1 MVGNDKFFVNDG
13 PQEVKKNLY
22 AYVPLTS
29 EQISEQNLQ
38 RKHALT
44 AKAIE
49 ILTQQSGDNTES
61 EDNKTKL
68 QNAINV
74 LTTFNENF
82 QPITAVD
89 QNSVIEGLT
98 LSIEIKNKQS
108 ETVNINHADG
118 IAKIITNKN
127 DDLRMLNGML
137 GIITSLG
144 PPKSPNTGKSK

>member
-1 MVGNDKFFVNDG
+1 MRKFG
-13 PQEVKKNLY
+13 
-22 AYVPLTS
+22 
-29 EQISEQNLQ
+29 
-38 RKHALT
+38 
-44 AKAIE
+44 
-49 ILTQQSGDNTES
+49 
-61 EDNKTKL
+61 
-68 QNAINV
+68 INV

-118 IAKIITNKN
+118 IAKTITNKN

-137 GIITSLG
+137 GIIKSLG
-144 PPKSPNTGKSK
+144 SPKSTNTAMSK